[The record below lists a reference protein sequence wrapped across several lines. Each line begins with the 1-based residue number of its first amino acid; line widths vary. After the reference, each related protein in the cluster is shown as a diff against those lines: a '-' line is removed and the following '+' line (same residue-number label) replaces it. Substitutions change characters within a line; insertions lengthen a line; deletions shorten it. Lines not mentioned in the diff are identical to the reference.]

1 MTSLFLGLGAPAA
14 AAPSPSAT
22 TGQAPAAGAGQTVCT
37 PDSSKINE
45 ISGLVATATGYY
57 AINDSAPAGGKARI
71 FTLDASC
78 KVVGTPINYDPV
90 ARDPEDLAID
100 KNETLW
106 IADIGDNTEAS
117 GGSSTP
123 RPTVAVWT
131 LAKGAKAPVINR
143 LAYPDGKKRDAEALL
158 LNGDGTPIIITKD
171 PVGEVWVPEGPL
183 QPNTTKGVKLKQVGT
198 FAPQETKTPNPLAF
212 LGWKAITGAAS
223 SPDGTR
229 VVIRTY
235 SDAYEFD
242 VQGGDVIKA
251 ITTGKPRITPLP
263 NEARG
268 EAITYTTDGKQ
279 YITASD
285 VPADVKAPMLRYTPQ
300 NVTPGKGGG
309 AVLPTPKPDDRSF
322 LEDLTL
328 QDITYMVAAVGI
340 LGLILVVAGIVGI
353 RRSRASR
360 RLAAATSGPIRGSA
374 PRPTDDDPSP
384 SDDNSTGTV
393 YGARPAA
400 SAARGTSAPGG
411 TVYGGGASAG
421 GFANDAGP
429 FNGNSANGN
438 SGFPG
443 GGNAG
448 NSGFGGGMSGGPH
461 QPDPRDFD
469 HRPGYAPPSYDQ
481 PRGFPPPGA
490 PQGGGMY
497 GAAPQASG
505 VYGAPQA
512 SGVYGAPQASGV
524 YGAPQA
530 GYDQRG
536 RGDHDGYERG
546 YAPHR

>member
-1 MTSLFLGLGAPAA
+1 MTSQLLGLGAPAA

-22 TGQAPAAGAGQTVCT
+22 TGQSPVAGAGQTVCT

-78 KVVGTPINYDPV
+78 KVVGTPVNYDPV

-117 GGSSTP
+117 GGSAAP

-158 LNGDGTPIIITKD
+158 LNGDGTPIIITKE
-171 PVGEVWVPEGPL
+171 PVGEIWVPEGPL

-198 FAPQETKTPNPLAF
+198 FAPQETKTPNPLSF
-212 LGWKAITGAAS
+212 LGYKAITGAAS
-223 SPDGTR
+223 APDGTR

-242 VQGGDVIKA
+242 VKDGDVVKA
-251 ITTGKPRITPLP
+251 ITSGKPRITPLP

-268 EAITYTTDGKQ
+268 EAITYSTDGKQ

-285 VPADVKAPMLRYTPQ
+285 VPADVKAPILRYTPQ

-322 LEDLTL
+322 LENLTL

-340 LGLILVVAGIVGI
+340 LGLILVVAGIIGI
-353 RRSRASR
+353 RRSRAAR

-374 PRPTDDDPSP
+374 PRPGDDDAPP
-384 SDDNSTGTV
+384 SDDNTTGTV
-393 YGARPAA
+393 YGARPGA
-400 SAARGTSAPGG
+400 SAARGAAAPGG
-411 TVYGGGASAG
+411 TVYGASGAAG
-421 GFANDAGP
+421 GFSSDPGP
-429 FNGNSANGN
+429 FGGNDG
-438 SGFPG
+438 GFGG

-448 NSGFGGGMSGGPH
+448 NGGFGGGSHPS
-461 QPDPRDFD
+461 DPRDFN
-469 HRPGYAPPSYDQ
+469 HQPGFAPPSYDQ
-481 PRGFPPPGA
+481 PRGFPPPA

-497 GAAPQASG
+497 GAPQ
-505 VYGAPQA
+505 P
-512 SGVYGAPQASGV
+512 
-524 YGAPQA
+524 

-536 RGDHDGYERG
+536 AYGSGHPGDHDGYERG

>member
-1 MTSLFLGLGAPAA
+1 MRQRVGLAIGAACGAVTSLFLGLAAPAA
-14 AAPSPSAT
+14 AAPTPAAT
-22 TGQAPAAGAGQTVCT
+22 TGQASTEGAGQTVCT

-45 ISGLVATATGYY
+45 ISGLVATATGFY

-71 FTLDASC
+71 FTLDAAC
-78 KVVGTPINYDPV
+78 KVVGTPVNYDPT
-90 ARDPEDLAID
+90 ARDPEDLAMD

-106 IADIGDNTEAS
+106 IADIGDNTEAA
-117 GGSSTP
+117 GGSAAA

-143 LAYPDGKKRDAEALL
+143 LAYPDGKKRDAEAMLL
-158 LNGDGTPIIITKD
+158 GGDGLPIIITKD

-268 EAITYTTDGKQ
+268 EAITYSTDGKQ
-279 YITASD
+279 FITASD
-285 VPADVKAPMLRYTPQ
+285 VPADQRAPILRYTPQ

-309 AVLPTPKPDDRSF
+309 AVLPTPKPDERSF
-322 LEDLTL
+322 LENLTL
-328 QDITYMVAAVGI
+328 QDITYMVAAIGI
-340 LGLILVVAGIVGI
+340 LGLLLVVAGIIGI
-353 RRSRASR
+353 RRSRATR
-360 RLAAATSGPIRGSA
+360 RAAAGSGPVRGSA
-374 PRPTDDDPSP
+374 PRPVGDDLPP
-384 SDDNSTGTV
+384 DDGGTGNV
-393 YGARPAA
+393 YGARPAT
-400 SAARGTSAPGG
+400 SAARGATAPAG
-411 TVYGGGASAG
+411 TVYGAG
-421 GFANDAGP
+421 GG
-429 FNGNSANGN
+429 
-438 SGFPG
+438 
-443 GGNAG
+443 
-448 NSGFGGGMSGGPH
+448 
-461 QPDPRDFD
+461 QPDPRDLD
-469 HRPGYAPPSYDQ
+469 HQPGWGPGDQ
-481 PRGFPPPGA
+481 PRGYSPG
-490 PQGGGMY
+490 PQPG
-497 GAAPQASG
+497 G
-505 VYGAPQA
+505 VYGAPQ
-512 SGVYGAPQASGV
+512 G
-524 YGAPQA
+524 

-536 RGDHDGYERG
+536 AYGSGHPGDQGGYERG